1 MEKKISYLNRDFN
14 DYKNSILNYTKQYYP
29 ELEKEFNDASIG
41 SWLID
46 IVSNVG
52 DNLSFHIDRVYQ
64 ETNIESAKERSSIYA
79 LARNNGV
86 KIPGPK
92 ASIAEVTFSCELP
105 VSNSKQSSSEMK
117 SPDWSYAPVIKK
129 GTKVGAGNQIFELIY
144 DVDFNEQFNE
154 NGISNRIIIPK
165 RNSNGFITKYIIKKT
180 GIVSAGETKIFT
192 KVIRNSDI
200 KPFMSIVIPDNNV
213 MNVESIIFKDGTNY
227 TNTPTMQEFLV
238 NKEENRIRNKNGECV
253 NLLRFFEVDYLAQQY
268 LWGDDTYKP
277 RSYDNETN
285 INGVNTKNHYI
296 TKGAWLPL
304 TQKFITE
311 FTDKGYL
318 RVIFGAGKTTDNNE
332 NYENP
337 NLTEVIIN
345 NDGLGVL
352 PNPNTTMYIMYRKG
366 GGSSSNVA
374 KGSITNIL
382 FYNIQL
388 RGNEQS
394 EVNDVKRSITVTNE
408 APSVSGRDM
417 PSIDE
422 VKYLIKYSNGAQER
436 CVTVKDYADRISKMP
451 ARYGSPFRYGVT
463 EENNKIMI
471 YTIGLDANGKLTDIL
486 PYVLKENIQNYL
498 SEYKMINDYIEI
510 KSGRIINLQFE
521 VDLFID
527 KNYNTSDVL
536 TNVITCIKD
545 YMKINKLQ
553 MGDDIFV
560 GDIEKEISKIDGV
573 LNLIDLRVYNIYD
586 DTKGYSSTRIT
597 QKIKTD
603 NECAYPN
610 NPEATENTEEIGR
623 DCIDLYYSDKMLYT
637 ENDTMFEIKYP
648 EKDIICRAKTR

>member
-129 GTKVGAGNQIFELIY
+129 GTKVGAGNQIFELMY

-238 NKEENRIRNKNGECV
+238 NKEENKIRNKNGECV
-253 NLLRFFEVDYLAQQY
+253 NFLRFF
-268 LWGDDTYKP
+268 
-277 RSYDNETN
+277 
-285 INGVNTKNHYI
+285 
-296 TKGAWLPL
+296 
-304 TQKFITE
+304 
-311 FTDKGYL
+311 
-318 RVIFGAGKTTDNNE
+318 
-332 NYENP
+332 
-337 NLTEVIIN
+337 
-345 NDGLGVL
+345 
-352 PNPNTTMYIMYRKG
+352 
-366 GGSSSNVA
+366 
-374 KGSITNIL
+374 
-382 FYNIQL
+382 
-388 RGNEQS
+388 
-394 EVNDVKRSITVTNE
+394 
-408 APSVSGRDM
+408 
-417 PSIDE
+417 
-422 VKYLIKYSNGAQER
+422 
-436 CVTVKDYADRISKMP
+436 
-451 ARYGSPFRYGVT
+451 
-463 EENNKIMI
+463 
-471 YTIGLDANGKLTDIL
+471 
-486 PYVLKENIQNYL
+486 
-498 SEYKMINDYIEI
+498 
-510 KSGRIINLQFE
+510 
-521 VDLFID
+521 
-527 KNYNTSDVL
+527 
-536 TNVITCIKD
+536 
-545 YMKINKLQ
+545 
-553 MGDDIFV
+553 
-560 GDIEKEISKIDGV
+560 
-573 LNLIDLRVYNIYD
+573 
-586 DTKGYSSTRIT
+586 
-597 QKIKTD
+597 
-603 NECAYPN
+603 
-610 NPEATENTEEIGR
+610 
-623 DCIDLYYSDKMLYT
+623 
-637 ENDTMFEIKYP
+637 
-648 EKDIICRAKTR
+648 